1 MDLKP
6 YLKFANLAAHIGKLH
21 WIKRHSY
28 IKIGSLAAEYMVD
41 KEPIPFAERLTRPT
55 KPISAGTVWSNESY
69 GCSWFHFTGSV
80 SDSGKGK
87 HIALMVDI
95 GGEGCVFDKDGN
107 AVAGITDVHVIESLL
122 ESYHLERGKKL
133 IEISKSAQG
142 GEELDIWVE
151 GGNNRKPT
159 DFCKKAVFYQASIV
173 IVHDDMAGFFYDYI
187 TLLMQRFLYK
197 RGEAKSASIGK
208 ALDEAFKVVRN
219 ASPEAVEKG
228 RAILQAEYKNG
239 EDLPYYAWATGHAH
253 LDLAWLWPIRET
265 KRKACRTFI
274 NQINNIEKY
283 PDYVFGASQPQQ
295 FQWME
300 ERYPDVFEK
309 IKKAV
314 AKGNIELQGGMW
326 VECDTNLT
334 SGESLIR
341 QNLYGKKYWK
351 EKFGKD
357 MNFCW
362 LPDVFGFSGNLP
374 QILKKCGIDYF
385 LTIKLSWNEHNKFP
399 HRSFIWEGIDGSS
412 VLVHMPPENNYNGF
426 ASPITNM
433 HALDSYP
440 EKDKINVFSVLFGI
454 GDGGGGPSTGHIE
467 MMKRQKDAK
476 GLPKMR
482 LGPAQNVFKDLEAF
496 RENLVKVKGEL
507 YLEKHQGT
515 YTTQSNN
522 KFLNRR
528 IEFKLHN
535 VEFLCEA
542 ARNAGCPYPSQKLEK
557 IWKEVLLYQF
567 HDIIPGSSIARVYDE
582 SVKRYHEM
590 LAELDMLEKKAL
602 EYLQGA
608 EKPFAINCTS
618 FAQRELIR
626 RDDGVYEA
634 EVPAY
639 GAAEMVPYESKGNMK
654 ATADTLESDF
664 FVIRFNNNGD
674 IVSLYS
680 KKLQKEFN
688 GVYLN
693 KLHVYK
699 DKKLHYN
706 AWDIDW
712 KYMKK
717 RVSEFQLL
725 DSSYKAAD
733 GFAIRENIYK
743 FNKSSITQ
751 KVILTE
757 GKPVV
762 DFVTIVD
769 WQETHRMLRADFRPS
784 VFSDQVTCDI
794 QMGNLKRSTGDK
806 NSFEKAQFEICSH
819 KWVDV
824 SENGYGLSVL
834 SEGKYGWRVKEG
846 LISLNMLRSPMFPA
860 PDADKGTHTIKYSL
874 YPHSGDFF
882 EAETIKYAY
891 SLNNPLIVSEREVAL
906 APFATID
913 NKNIVIETIK
923 RSESGEDTVIRLYE
937 SAGLAATA
945 KLNVNG
951 GYSQAFETDMLENLI
966 HTVNPEKLVFSPYEI
981 KTLLIR
987 R

>member
-6 YLKFANLAAHIGKLH
+6 YLKFANLAGHIGKLH
-21 WIKRHSY
+21 WIKKHSY
-28 IKIGSLAAEYMVD
+28 IKIGSLSAEYMVD
-41 KEPIPFAERLTRPT
+41 KEPIPFEERLTRPAN
-55 KPISAGTVWSNESY
+55 PIAPGTVWSNESY

-80 SDSGKGK
+80 PEEGKGK
-87 HIALMVDI
+87 HVALMVDI
-95 GGEGCVFDKDGN
+95 GGEGCVFDKEGN
-107 AVAGITDVHVIESLL
+107 AVVGITDVHVIESLL

-133 IEISKSAQG
+133 IEIARPAQG

-151 GGNNRKPT
+151 GGNNRRPT
-159 DFCKKAVFYQASIV
+159 DLCKKATFYQANV
-173 IVHDDMAGFFYDYI
+173 VVVRDDMAGFFYDYI

-197 RGEAKSASIGK
+197 RADAKHKSIGK
-208 ALDEAFKVVRN
+208 ALNEAFKAVRS
-219 ASPEAVEKG
+219 ATSEAVEKA

-239 EDLPYYAWATGHAH
+239 EPLPYYAWATGHAH
-253 LDLAWLWPIRET
+253 LDLAWLWPVRET

-274 NQINNIEKY
+274 NQINNIEKF

-295 FQWME
+295 FEWME
-300 ERYPDVFEK
+300 ERHPDVFEK

-314 AKGNIELQGGMW
+314 EKGSIEVQGGMW
-326 VECDTNLT
+326 VETDTNLT

-341 QNLYGKKYWK
+341 QNLYGKRYWK

-357 MNFCW
+357 INFCW

-374 QILKKCGIDYF
+374 QILKKCGVDYF

-399 HRSFIWEGIDGSS
+399 HKSFIWEGIDGSS

-433 HALDSYP
+433 IALDSYP
-440 EKDKINVFSVLFGI
+440 EKDKVNVFSLLFGI

-467 MMKRQKDAK
+467 MMERQKEAA
-476 GLPKMR
+476 GLPQVK
-482 LGPAQNVFKDLEAF
+482 LGPAQNVFRDLEAF
-496 RENLVKVKGEL
+496 RDKLVTVKGEL

-522 KFLNRR
+522 KYLNRR

-535 VEFLCEA
+535 VEFLSEA
-542 ARNAGCPYPSQKLEK
+542 ARAAGCPYPAEQLEK

-582 SVKRYHEM
+582 SVRRYHEM
-590 LAELDMLEKKAL
+590 LAELDALEKKAL
-602 EYLQGA
+602 GYLNGSDKLCA
-608 EKPFAINCTS
+608 VNCTS
-618 FAQRELIR
+618 FAQRELVNLE
-626 RDDGVYEA
+626 DGVYEA
-634 EVPAY
+634 VVPAY
-639 GAAEMVPYESKGNMK
+639 GAAELVPYESKGHMK
-654 ATADTLESDF
+654 ATADTLESDCF
-664 FVIRFNNNGD
+664 TVRFDENGN
-674 IVSLYS
+674 ISSLYS
-680 KKLQKEFN
+680 KVLDKEFN

-699 DKKLHYN
+699 DKKMHYD

-712 KYMKK
+712 KYMNK
-717 RVSEFQLL
+717 RVSEFRLL
-725 DSSYKAAD
+725 DSSFKAAD
-733 GFAIRENIYK
+733 GFAVRENIYK
-743 FNKSSITQ
+743 YNKSSITQ

-762 DFVTIVD
+762 DFVTIID

-784 VFSDQVTCDI
+784 VFADEVTCEI

-806 NSFEKAQFEICSH
+806 SSVEKAQFEICAH

-824 SENGYGLSVL
+824 SDKGYGLSVL

-846 LISLNMLRSPMFPA
+846 LISLNLLRSPMYPA

-874 YPHSGDFF
+874 YPHAGDYND
-882 EAETIKYAY
+882 AETVRYAY
-891 SLNNPLIVSEREVAL
+891 SLNNPLIISEKEVAL
-906 APFATID
+906 PPFVTVD
-913 NKNIVIETIK
+913 NKDIVVETVK
-923 RSESGEDTVIRLYE
+923 RAEDGEGTVVRLYE
-937 SAGLAATA
+937 SAGRAGVA
-945 KLNVNG
+945 KLNVEG
-951 GYSQAFETDMLENLI
+951 GYSQASETDMLENVI
-966 HTVNPEKLVFSPYEI
+966 GPVNPGKLAFSPFEI
-981 KTLLIR
+981 KTLLLKR
-987 R
+987 